1 MPLCHLLS
9 KCLKNA
15 VLGRQKNGV
24 MQIFFLTPHR
34 NIFAGKFINSER
46 FWVGCVLAAYYF
58 PCQGS

>member
-34 NIFAGKFINSER
+34 NIFAGKIINSER
-46 FWVGCVLAAYYF
+46 F
-58 PCQGS
+58 